1 MWVLD
6 MYWNVL
12 MAEKPIGVEAIY
24 SFCSCYIL
32 FYFGMRIRR
41 EFSTFQILL
50 MTKKKKKKNSLG
62 NFYLKYSKGTY

>member
-1 MWVLD
+1 

-24 SFCSCYIL
+24 TFYSWYIL
-32 FYFGMRIRR
+32 SYLGMRVRR

-50 MTKKKKKKNSLG
+50 MTKKTPASLG